1 MGMCELRV
9 LEGGRGGGRACT
21 YTQMCMQTH
30 AHTRTP
36 HTRTHM
42 HTHTQVSLEAFE
54 GLARPDSSLRH
65 LRVIAFD
72 HTILS
77 GYPAQTTPSVSR
89 PQSPPPLQTSHSH
102 SQATAPYA
110 PAAPTAACPASPGL
124 QPVRIAEDPACGDAG
139 QVTCRLGGLS
149 RVAEDLQIR
158 EEHGPV
164 GEARENAV
172 RGVKGL
178 LRVLKRQA
186 PHCRCFFDLQ

>member
-1 MGMCELRV
+1 MSFGFL
-9 LEGGRGGGRACT
+9 RGGPWRGAGRARI

-42 HTHTQVSLEAFE
+42 HTHAQVSLEALE
-54 GLARPDSSLRH
+54 GLVRPDSSLRH

-77 GYPAQTTPSVSR
+77 GYPAQTTPRVSR
-89 PQSPPPLQTSHSH
+89 PQNPPPLHTSHSQ
-102 SQATAPYA
+102 SRAMAPNA
-110 PAAPTAACPASPGL
+110 PTAPTAACPASPGL
-124 QPVRIAEDPACGDAG
+124 QPVRIAEDLACGDAG

-164 GEARENAV
+164 GETRENAV
-172 RGVKGL
+172 RGVEGL